1 MKKEYVRPELNVVS
15 LVVED
20 NINNIID
27 PFGENDDTTLSL
39 STDLG
44 GLFG

>member
-20 NINNIID
+20 NINNNNLW
-27 PFGENDDTTLSL
+27 PKDDSRLSIGTHL
-39 STDLG
+39 E
-44 GLFG
+44 GLFN